1 MSNMKKKALVMLT
14 SLTLALGSILTG
26 CSGTNYDFENNDLTP
41 YVTLPEDFLTRDYT
55 QGLKLEALPTDED
68 IDKEIKSVMEKNFTE
83 PVALDE
89 TATVADGDTVTID
102 YKGILAGETE
112 AFAGG
117 SATDYKLKINLEK
130 PSFIEGFEAGLIGWT
145 VGKTETLNL
154 KFPDPYPNNADLA
167 GKEVNFEVTLDKIE
181 RTTVKEL
188 TDTLVA
194 DNPEIFDEHNE
205 GIKTVAAYREHLKK
219 EKSESAQKDN
229 NGKIVNAAWKYA
241 LDNAKFTGE
250 YPAGLLDKY
259 IKTYTDYYEHT
270 VAAANTE
277 TVNGQQVSVPL
288 TLKEYAK
295 EKGYTSIEAFKDA
308 VVKPEAEQALKDNL
322 VLYSCAKAAGVSV
335 SDAEA
340 KELIKAE
347 YEEGKQFYASLG
359 ITDPSTLSMYGL
371 SYLESLNSYIEANGG
386 LQKYKGGVIF
396 DRTFEKVT
404 KITPVAAE

>member
-1 MSNMKKKALVMLT
+1 MSNMKKKALVMLA

-26 CSGTNYDFENNDLTP
+26 CSGTNYDFANNDLTP

-68 IDKEIKSVMEKNFTE
+68 VESEIKSVMEKNFTE

-102 YKGILAGETE
+102 YKGTLAGETE

-117 SATDYKLKINLEK
+117 SATDYKLKINLK
-130 PSFIEGFEAGLIGWT
+130 NPSFIEGFEAGLIGWT
-145 VGKTETLNL
+145 VGKTDTLNL
-154 KFPDPYPNNADLA
+154 KFPDPYKNNADLA
-167 GKEVNFEVTLDKIE
+167 GKEANFEVTLDKIE

-219 EKSESAQKDN
+219 EMSNEANESN
-229 NGKIVNAAWKYA
+229 NKEIINAAWKYA
-241 LDNAKFTGE
+241 KNNAKFTGN

-259 IKTYTDYYEHT
+259 IKNRTDYYTHT

-277 TVNGQQVSVPL
+277 TVNGQQVSVPM
-288 TLKEYAK
+288 TLKEFAK
-295 EKGYTSIEAFKDA
+295 SKGYASVDAFKEEII
-308 VVKPEAEQALKDNL
+308 KPEAEKLLKENL
-322 VLYSCAKAAGVSV
+322 VFYACAKAAGVSV

-347 YEEGKQFYASLG
+347 YEEGKAFYTSLG
-359 ITDPSTLSMYGL
+359 ITDLSTYGL
-371 SYLESLNSYIEANGG
+371 TYLESLNSYIEANGG
-386 LQKYKGGVIF
+386 LQKYKEGIIF

-404 KITPVAAE
+404 GVTPVAAE